1 MHINQFKET
10 RLVCVSYS
18 FPRLYSVMRSYL
30 VDGELSLK
38 ATTIALVERNLHGV
52 VYVTDLVAAHL
63 ILDVQTHH

>member
-1 MHINQFKET
+1 
-10 RLVCVSYS
+10 
-18 FPRLYSVMRSYL
+18 MRSYF

-38 ATTIALVERNLHGV
+38 ATTVTMVEGNLHRV